1 MNNTQTLE
9 YNKQT
14 GRITLSEYD
23 DGFLDNEVD
32 VTTAVLTLA
41 MEKIYDDNGLDEGDE
56 VLITKKKNLDRLTK
70 FKLKEKK

>member
-1 MNNTQTLE
+1 MPKTQTLE

-14 GRITLSEYD
+14 GKITLNEYD

-32 VTTAVLTLA
+32 VTSAVLTLA

-56 VLITKKKNLDRLTK
+56 VLITKKKNLDTHTR
-70 FKLKEKK
+70 FKLK

>member
-1 MNNTQTLE
+1 MPKTQTLE

-14 GRITLSEYD
+14 GKITLNEYD

-32 VTTAVLTLA
+32 VTSAVLTLA

-56 VLITKKKNLDRLTK
+56 VLITKKKNLDTHTK
-70 FKLKEKK
+70 FKLKG